1 MSYKNNKGESM
12 YSHGWLE
19 ADAGSKDFKATTGGN
34 SVWAKTKREAIA
46 KVNAER
52 KAHEVNYPNHTQLRI
67 DPDNCRRSKS
77 RDESRGHSYGLYL
90 MTV

>member
-1 MSYKNNKGESM
+1 MAYKNNKGESM
-12 YSHGWLE
+12 YLHGW
-19 ADAGSKDFKATTGGN
+19 
-34 SVWAKTKREAIA
+34 REAIA